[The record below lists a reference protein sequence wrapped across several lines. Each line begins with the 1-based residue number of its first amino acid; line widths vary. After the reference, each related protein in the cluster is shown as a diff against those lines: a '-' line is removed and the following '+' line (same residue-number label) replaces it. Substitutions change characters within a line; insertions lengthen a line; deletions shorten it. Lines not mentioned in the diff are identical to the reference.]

1 MIPQT
6 DPKSGYL
13 AHRQEIDSAIQRVL
27 ESGWYILGQ
36 EVDAFEQEFAG
47 YFGVGHAIGVANG
60 TDAIELSL
68 RACGVGRGDLV
79 FTVSHTAV
87 ATVAAIESTGAT
99 PVFIDIDPVTYTIDV
114 AQLETALA
122 NPPSGTPRAIVPVHL
137 YGHPSD
143 MPAIMELSRRYSVD
157 VIEDCAQSHGAT
169 VDGVMT
175 GAWGRISAFSFY
187 PTKNLG
193 TFGDGGMVAT
203 NDAELAEKVRLLQQY
218 GWRERYISEISGRN
232 SRLDELH
239 AAILRVKLR
248 HLETENR
255 RRREIAA
262 LYDDLLAGENLTL
275 PVVRPQITHAYHQ
288 YAVRSD
294 RREALRSHLREAGIG
309 TLVHY
314 PVPVHMQ
321 PAYSSRA
328 GSAGQ
333 LPVTEKV
340 AREILS
346 LPMFPQLSD
355 DSVKR
360 VSSSIGRFSRP
371 EMHDG

>member
-6 DPKSGYL
+6 DPKAGYL
-13 AHRQEIDSAIQRVL
+13 AHRQEIDAAIQRVL

-36 EVDAFEQEFAG
+36 EVSAFEQEFAG
-47 YFGVGHAIGVANG
+47 YLGVGHAIGVANG
-60 TDAIELSL
+60 TDAIELAL

-114 AQLETALA
+114 AQLEAALA
-122 NPPSGTPRAIVPVHL
+122 NPPSGTPKVIVPVHL

-169 VDGVMT
+169 VDGVKT

-203 NDAELAEKVRLLQQY
+203 NDAELAERVRLLQQY
-218 GWRERYISEISGRN
+218 GWKERYISEIAGRN

-248 HLETENR
+248 HLDADNAR
-255 RRREIAA
+255 RQEIARA
-262 LYDDLLAGENLTL
+262 YDSLLADSGLAL
-275 PVVRPQITHAYHQ
+275 PTVHARMSHAYHQ
-288 YAVRSD
+288 YAVCLE
-294 RREALRSHLREAGIG
+294 RRDELRSYLRNAGIG
-309 TLVHY
+309 SLVHY
-314 PVPVHMQ
+314 PVPVHLQ
-321 PAYSSRA
+321 PAYQSRL
-328 GSAGQ
+328 G
-333 LPVTEKV
+333 LPVSLPTTERV
-340 AREILS
+340 ANQVLS

-355 DSVKR
+355 DDVSR
-360 VSSSIGRFSRP
+360 VAERITRFQR
-371 EMHDG
+371 EENN